1 NISALIDHLLV
12 SILLT
17 LLDIKQVDVIY
28 QQLRK
33 TAASAGHDVLE
44 PHERREADTELPDR
58 ARARPVGDGLR
69 DEAHRE
75 HAVRKDAAHAGRP
88 RERLVLMNRVEVPGG
103 AGVAREL
110 DLLDRALDEPWEL
123 VADRDVLEGDLRVSH
138 RRVRG
143 GSP

>member
-1 NISALIDHLLV
+1 MIRRPPRS
-12 SILLT
+12 T
-17 LLDIKQVDVIY
+17 LFPYTTLF
-28 QQLRK
+28 R
-33 TAASAGHDVLE
+33 S
-44 PHERREADTELPDR
+44 
-58 ARARPVGDGLR
+58 LR
-69 DEAHRE
+69 DEANRE

-123 VADRDVLEGDLRVSH
+123 VADRDVLDGVLRVSH